1 MWGSASGHKIESETE
16 PDIDFGSFLMSS
28 ITTGHESESE
38 FGVCKTGDPNSLS
51 ITYVHWRGPSGGAEE
66 CGAAKS

>member
-38 FGVCKTGDPNSLS
+38 IEHDTDF
-51 ITYVHWRGPSGGAEE
+51 
-66 CGAAKS
+66 KSFFMS